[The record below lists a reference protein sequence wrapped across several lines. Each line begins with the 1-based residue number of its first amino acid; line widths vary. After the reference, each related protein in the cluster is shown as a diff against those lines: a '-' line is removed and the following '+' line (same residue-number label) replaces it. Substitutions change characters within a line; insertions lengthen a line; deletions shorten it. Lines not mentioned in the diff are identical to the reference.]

1 MTDPT
6 IIIDSI
12 VVVGCGEIRLPVSR
26 PKDSK
31 LILQLWLPAKLR
43 GKRDNAK
50 EIRNKTNP
58 ILSHL
63 GVMNTG
69 GNSATRIPIDTN
81 IIRKIPVSIPD
92 ATQPK
97 IDMINKPIKKV
108 RRPFCKKL
116 IAVRSLFLL
125 VFLFFT

>member
-58 ILSHL
+58 ILSL
-63 GVMNTG
+63 RCDEYWRKQRNKNT
-69 GNSATRIPIDTN
+69 N
-81 IIRKIPVSIPD
+81 
-92 ATQPK
+92 
-97 IDMINKPIKKV
+97 
-108 RRPFCKKL
+108 
-116 IAVRSLFLL
+116 
-125 VFLFFT
+125 